1 MNEPRPPLMK
11 DLEPVKREFKV
22 PASPPALVALG
33 VGAVLLL
40 AVLLFVRVSVAGA
53 AERLNKPE
61 VANKPAVAVADDAE
75 EKYCTP
81 QFKQV
86 LQRVLNACGLVGSGE
101 GRRGCQPADVKT
113 LASIN
118 DADFNA
124 LFSPLKDRGA
134 VLMFDDNQD
143 KLDPNAIKLL
153 DERWLERKGAR
164 YFFVVA
170 RASRTG
176 PPDMNRALSHKRA
189 NSVYFHIQQQFAE
202 PDLDKQIGL
211 LWLGEEF
218 AQLSKDYCTWPN
230 SRPDKPCTED
240 AINRTAFAS
249 WVDCRL

>member
-1 MNEPRPPLMK
+1 MDEPRRLMS
-11 DLEPVKREFKV
+11 DLEPPRAPKKL
-22 PASPPALVALG
+22 PASAAALAGLG
-33 VGAVLLL
+33 VGALLL
-40 AVLLFVRVSVAGA
+40 ALVLLFVRVSVAGA
-53 AERLNKPE
+53 SERLERPEAQKPQ
-61 VANKPAVAVADDAE
+61 VAVADDAE

-86 LQRVLNACGLVGSGE
+86 LQRVLNACGLVGGE
-101 GRRGCQPADVKT
+101 ARRGCQPADVKT
-113 LASIN
+113 LASID

-124 LFSPLKDRGA
+124 LFSPLRERGA
-134 VLMFDDNQD
+134 VLMFDENQD
-143 KLDPNAIKLL
+143 KLDPSATKLL
-153 DERWLERKGAR
+153 DERWLDRKGAR

-189 NSVYFHIQQQFAE
+189 NSVYFHIQQQFAD
-202 PDLDKQIGL
+202 PDLDKQVGL

-218 AQLSKDYCTWPN
+218 AQLSKEYCTWPS
-230 SRPDKPCTED
+230 SRPDKPCTEE